1 MGEPYVASSDCVS
14 IRSLTASGMPGV
26 GPAGRARNAFS
37 GSGLERVV
45 DDRDDDGSGQEQ
57 ERDPE
62 EQEAQAHVPAGEL
75 GIHYPSTTGSIAIAT
90 KRSAR

>member
-1 MGEPYVASSDCVS
+1 MGEPYVVSSDCVS

-45 DDRDDDGSGQEQ
+45 DDRDDDRTGEEHEGDAEQEQ
-57 ERDPE
+57 
-62 EQEAQAHVPAGEL
+62 AQAHVPAGEL